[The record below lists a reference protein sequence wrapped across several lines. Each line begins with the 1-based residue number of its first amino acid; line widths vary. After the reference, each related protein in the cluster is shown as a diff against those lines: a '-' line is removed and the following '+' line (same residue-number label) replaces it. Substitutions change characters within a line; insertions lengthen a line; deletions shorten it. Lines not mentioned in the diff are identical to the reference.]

1 MGAEAWPEPLRV
13 TASGS
18 ASGST
23 VRLRPARENDL
34 PAILAIERVSFTD
47 PWSRSSFA
55 TLLEQPRVYFA
66 VALGPDD
73 VLLGYVVARFVLDEA
88 ELANLAVAPDARG
101 AGVGTLLL
109 EGALDAA
116 TVRGTEAM
124 YLEVRA
130 SNVSAIALYTS
141 QGFVEIS
148 RRKSYYRKP
157 VEDALVLRRT
167 ATPHARSPDRPRQK

>member
-1 MGAEAWPEPLRV
+1 MSDAPASSVPGVVLR
-13 TASGS
+13 
-18 ASGST
+18 
-23 VRLRPARENDL
+23 RARETDL

-55 TLLEQPRVYFA
+55 AILEQPRVYFA
-66 VALGPDD
+66 VALDAREM
-73 VLLGYVVARFVLDEA
+73 LLGYAVAWFVLDEA

-101 AGVGTLLL
+101 RGIGTLLL
-109 EGALDAA
+109 QGALAA
-116 TVRGTEAM
+116 AEARGSSAM

-130 SNVSAIALYTS
+130 SNVSALALYS
-141 QGFVEIS
+141 SHAFVEIS

-167 ATPHARSPDRPRQK
+167 WSAGAGDPAPQQK